1 MSQQQRVVNMHEE
14 GQKREKFKK
23 INFFHLSIT
32 KQQSERIWEEEDVTA
47 KLAYTNSFTLAID
60 QDI

>member
-1 MSQQQRVVNMHEE
+1 MSQQQRVLNMHEE
-14 GQKREKFKK
+14 GQKREKIKK

-32 KQQSERIWEEEDVTA
+32 KQQSERIWEEEYVTA

>member
-1 MSQQQRVVNMHEE
+1 MHEE
-14 GQKREKFKK
+14 GQKREKTNK

-47 KLAYTNSFTLAID
+47 KLAYTNPFTLAMY